1 MTSRCCRKARAALCG
16 GPLDYEF
23 ATNTTCHGAAKIANA
38 HNRVHRLLWVLVFL
52 GSFSVCVWWIAD
64 RVGNYYGFRTNTE
77 ISRRFEDKLIF
88 PAVTVCNFNRYRA
101 SKVSND
107 TLEHLWELLN
117 LHTAV
122 VNKDNA
128 TYNASLCWN
137 TPPINATEFAD
148 LTKQAGF
155 RLDED
160 TLIMC
165 KWRDEDCHQEDFEHH
180 FTPYGNCWTF
190 NWNTSSARAQP
201 TAGEGNGLRMLI
213 NIHADEYTEPAN
225 LDSMDVGLKFLVH
238 DQHDPP
244 KMDSEGLA
252 VAAGTHVYTSIVQQ
266 KYINERKPWGQCVPE
281 KTLQYFDRYSL
292 TGCLLECRARRLMN
306 SCNCLPAS
314 LPGPADMPHCSPIQL
329 GTCAYEELAKFDQ
342 GEEEVGLCNCSVPCE
357 ETKYQVSL
365 SYSTWPNKDAP
376 RLFNRSLQDLRE
388 NYVSMDIFYQDLN
401 YQTFQQFQTVTVPG
415 MISDIGGQLG
425 FFLGASIIT
434 LSEFLEYL
442 ILKLIV
448 HRYGAEQE
456 QNVEDPGNK
465 DKHCEKEG
473 LGVKNTDPGQDS
485 DQLQAVVVIPRHRT
499 GSYTEAVD
507 TFERN
512 TFEENHLDA
521 QSNISRVFFNVNQ
534 YSLSGFPQE
543 QLTDQSRRNISLYP
557 FIQDTWGKQNHIGGT
572 KDLCKLYDMEN
583 GYGYPLLQQQRHV
596 TTYV

>member
-1 MTSRCCRKARAALCG
+1 MATRCCTKARQFLCG
-16 GPLDYEF
+16 GRLDYEF

-38 HNRVHRLLWVLVFL
+38 HNRLHRLLWVLVFL

-64 RVGNYYGFRTNTE
+64 RVGNYYGYRTETE
-77 ISRRFEDKLIF
+77 ISRRFKDKLIF
-88 PAVTVCNFNRYRA
+88 PAVTICNFNRYRA
-101 SKVSND
+101 SKVSHD

-122 VNKDNA
+122 VNRGNSS
-128 TYNASLCWN
+128 YNASLWES
-137 TPPINATEFAD
+137 PPINATEFAE

-160 TLIMC
+160 TLILC
-165 KWRDEDCHQEDFEHH
+165 KWREEDCFEEDFEHH

-201 TAGEGNGLRMLI
+201 TAGEGNGLRMVI
-213 NIHADEYTEPAN
+213 NIHADEYTEPAH

-252 VAAGTHVYTSIVQQ
+252 VAAGTHVYTSIIQQ
-266 KYINERKPWGQCVPE
+266 KFINERTPWGQCVPGR
-281 KTLQYFDRYSL
+281 TLQYYDRYSL
-292 TGCLLECRARRLMN
+292 TGCLLQCRARRVMDR
-306 SCNCLPAS
+306 CHCLPAS
-314 LPGPADMPHCSPIQL
+314 LPGPDDMPHCSPLQL
-329 GTCAYEELAKFDQ
+329 GSCAYEELAMFDQ
-342 GEEEVGLCNCSVPCE
+342 GEHEVVHCNCSVPCE

-365 SYSTWPNKDAP
+365 SYSGWPNRDAEQ
-376 RLFNRSLQDLRE
+376 LFNRSLEHLRA

-442 ILKLIV
+442 ILKVIV
-448 HRYGAEQE
+448 HRYGPEKE
-456 QNVEDPGNK
+456 ERTEDK
-465 DKHCEKEG
+465 EDKHGEKEAQG
-473 LGVKNTDPGQDS
+473 AKNTDPPKDS
-485 DQLQAVVVIPRHRT
+485 DKLQAVVVIPRHRA
-499 GSYTEAVD
+499 GSYLEAVD
-507 TFERN
+507 VPHSL
-512 TFEENHLDA
+512 EENHLQTIASQQELAND
-521 QSNISRVFFNVNQ
+521 ISYNKGYANPCL
-534 YSLSGFPQE
+534 LSDHGQE
-543 QLTDQSRRNISLYP
+543 PSTYESRRSISFYP
-557 FIQDTWGKQNHIGGT
+557 FIQDTLEKQNHNGGT
-572 KDLCKLYDMEN
+572 KDLYGVEN
-583 GYGYPLLQQQRHV
+583 EYIYPQGQLQQKHV